1 MCKHLP
7 TATHVVFTVLTEA
20 VKALHLLVLRGPLQ
34 GDWQNVTGRELTA
47 SSLMRRSDTM
57 SSMMG
62 RASSTF
68 ISRFSPLL
76 FRDAI
81 TRSSLLII
89 SCTRDRVSMQPPMS
103 RHGFGICQH
112 LHSHYNAHKGTL
124 P

>member
-1 MCKHLP
+1 
-7 TATHVVFTVLTEA
+7 
-20 VKALHLLVLRGPLQ
+20 
-34 GDWQNVTGRELTA
+34 
-47 SSLMRRSDTM
+47 M

-89 SCTRDRVSMQPPMS
+89 SCIPQIAVNKQSCWIYS
-103 RHGFGICQH
+103 
-112 LHSHYNAHKGTL
+112 L
-124 P
+124 PCCSPQVPVHEA